1 MNGAVRLAE
10 PRVAEPRVADHL
22 AAVERWEPAVR
33 ALVDWDAASARRRAE
48 AAGAGA
54 LAGWAIGVKDIL
66 DLAGTTTAC
75 GVEFLPPEPKTASA
89 RIVEQLQEQGA
100 YALAKTVTTCF
111 AYLDPGATRNPWN
124 PAHTPGGSSMG
135 SAAAVATGMVRAAIG
150 TQTVGSVCRPASFCG
165 VVGFKPSYGLVST
178 AGCFALVPTFDTI
191 GFFTRTV
198 EDMTALW
205 DAVAPHPS
213 PRPDRV
219 NEPPVVGIVE
229 DLRCEP
235 FDAEM
240 IGALRWARD
249 RLRARGIPTREVTL
263 PAEMAA
269 VYDNN
274 RVIFEVEAARAHA
287 ELWARHREDYP
298 PKLRAVLES
307 AAAGDSTERYAAACA
322 ARAEAQER
330 FAALLTDVG
339 VVLAPAAPGTAP
351 RDLTVTGDP
360 RANLLF
366 THVRAPVVSLPA
378 RLGADGLPLGLQCA
392 APAGADAA
400 VLAAA
405 RTIQDALGFD
415 AAPAEP
421 LPSD

>member
-1 MNGAVRLAE
+1 MQTAE
-10 PRVAEPRVADHL
+10 RRFAEHL
-22 AAVERWEPAVR
+22 AAVERWEPVVR
-33 ALVDWDAASARRRAE
+33 ALVGWDAGAARRRAE
-48 AAGAGA
+48 AAGEGA

-66 DLAGTTTAC
+66 DLAGTPTAC
-75 GVEFLPPEPKTASA
+75 GVHFLPDAPMTSSA
-89 RIVEQLQEQGA
+89 RIVERLQERGA

-111 AYLDPGATRNPWN
+111 AYLDPGPTRNPWN
-124 PAHTPGGSSMG
+124 REHTPGGSSMG

-178 AGCFALVPTFDTI
+178 GGCFALVPTFDTI
-191 GFFTRTV
+191 GFFTRDV
-198 EDMTALW
+198 DDMTALW
-205 DAVAPHPS
+205 EAVVPDGT
-213 PRPDRV
+213 PRQRKAG
-219 NEPPVVGIVE
+219 PPVVGIVE

-235 FDAEM
+235 FDAPM

-249 RLRARGIPTREVTL
+249 RLRACGVATREVAL
-263 PAEMAA
+263 PVELGA

-287 ELWARHREDYP
+287 GLWARHRDAYP
-298 PKLRAVLES
+298 PKLKAVLEA
-307 AAAGDSTERYAAACA
+307 AAAGDSEERYADACA

-330 FAALLTDVG
+330 FAALFGEID

-378 RLGADGLPLGLQCA
+378 RLGVDGLPLGLQCA
-392 APAGADAA
+392 APAGSDAA

-405 RTIQDALGFD
+405 RVIQDALGFD
-415 AAPAEP
+415 AAPGESR
-421 LPSD
+421 PSD